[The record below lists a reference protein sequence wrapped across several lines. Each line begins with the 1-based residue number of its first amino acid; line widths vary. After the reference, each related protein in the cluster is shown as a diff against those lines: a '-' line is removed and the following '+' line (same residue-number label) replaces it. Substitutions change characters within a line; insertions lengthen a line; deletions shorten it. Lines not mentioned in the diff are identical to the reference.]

1 LTRKPEDYEELHVR
15 IATSDED
22 RPELER
28 LRKGIIKA
36 LKKFGVYEP
45 ALDDILVEQIA
56 SSTIYWK
63 RMERFLDSASATE
76 WTYARIT
83 DSKLKTQKMIEDAMR
98 ELALSRRERLSQK
111 GQTDLARQLTE
122 AIAKAKVKKR

>member
-1 LTRKPEDYEELHVR
+1 MTRKPEDYEGHVR

-45 ALDDILVEQIA
+45 ALDDILVEHIA

-63 RMERFLDSASATE
+63 KMERFLDSASADEYTFV
-76 WTYARIT
+76 RIT
-83 DSKLKTQKMIEDAMR
+83 DSKLKMQKMIEDAMR
-98 ELALSRRERLSQK
+98 ELAVSRRERLNRKDSA
-111 GQTDLARQLTE
+111 DLRGSSP
-122 AIAKAKVKKR
+122 KP